1 MEDRKLKEKMSG
13 YEDGESSHAP
23 RSRTMGSDGE
33 DGNRS
38 ASAGAAG
45 TLHIQGAS
53 PREILPALFLAC
65 REPLSAVLTL
75 WFLGGCR

>member
-1 MEDRKLKEKMSG
+1 MEDRKRKEKMSG

-53 PREILPALFLAC
+53 PREILPALFLA
-65 REPLSAVLTL
+65 SGSS
-75 WFLGGCR
+75 FLVAAENPFLQF